1 MPITPPTQNDIYT
14 DIRERVLESDADIT
28 NWSPQSP
35 EKALTDDGFASLLA
49 VLWHA
54 TLAAQL
60 SGWIA
65 YAGGPITAADLD
77 DLGLTPESEG
87 GSVDLEL
94 LNSMLRDE
102 DLDAKAAQNSVTRD
116 PGAFAT
122 GELEITTTSDAV
134 IVDEGFR
141 VTTGGT
147 EPLAFETTEEVTPT
161 AGATTV
167 TAPIE
172 AVERGSEYN
181 VGSDTITVMPSP
193 PVGVEGVTNPVATTG
208 GEDAETNAEFRQRA
222 QRALVQ
228 NSGGGTTG
236 GIEGGLVAAF
246 DGVDTGDVIVDEFFD
261 PSTADG
267 DKQDSNYADVIVDGG
282 PSDAEVQA
290 KIDELRDVAVKHYL
304 VRPTQITIDVTA
316 DVTGSDVD
324 AAALEAAVTDY
335 VDALGI
341 GEDVIRD
348 SLIAT
353 LMTDDPDV
361 TGIESLTVSDSSG
374 AIADDRAIGSR
385 EKAIP
390 GAVSVTVV

>member
-35 EKALTDDGFASLLA
+35 EKALTDEGFASLLA

-77 DLGLTPESEG
+77 DLGLAPESES

-116 PGAFAT
+116 PGVFAT
-122 GELEITTTSDAV
+122 GELEITTTSDSV
-134 IVDEGFR
+134 VVDEGVR

-147 EPLAFETTEEVTPT
+147 EPLAFETTEEVTPAAGSTT
-161 AGATTV
+161 A

-193 PVGVEGVTNPVATTG
+193 PQGVRGVTNPVATTG
-208 GEDAETNAEFRQRA
+208 GEDRETNAEFRQRA
-222 QRALVQ
+222 KQAIVQ

-236 GIEGGLVAAF
+236 GIEGGLAAAF
-246 DGVDTGDVIVDEFFD
+246 DGVTTDDVIVDEF
-261 PSTADG
+261 G
-267 DKQDSNYADVIVDGG
+267 DASPVYADVIVDGG

-290 KIDELRDVAVKHYL
+290 KINELRPTAITHNL
-304 VRPTQITIDVTA
+304 VRPTQITIDVSA
-316 DVTGSDVD
+316 DVTGSGVD
-324 AAALEAAVTDY
+324 ASTLESALTEY
-335 VDALGI
+335 VGSLGI
-341 GEDVIRD
+341 GEGVVRD

-353 LMTDDPDV
+353 LMTEEPGV
-361 TGIESLTVSDSSG
+361 TGIDSLTISDSSG
-374 AIADDRAIGSR
+374 EVTDDRAIGPR

>member
-35 EKALTDDGFASLLA
+35 EKALTDEGFASLLA

-65 YAGGPITAADLD
+65 YAGGPITADDLD
-77 DLGLTPESEG
+77 DLGLAPESEG

-94 LNSMLRDE
+94 LNSMMRDE

-116 PGAFAT
+116 PGTFAT

-161 AGATTV
+161 AGSTTV

-193 PVGVEGVTNPVATTG
+193 PQGVRGVTNPVATTG
-208 GEDAETNAEFRQRA
+208 GEDRETNAEFRQRA
-222 QRALVQ
+222 KQAIVQ

-236 GIEGGLVAAF
+236 GIEGGLAAAF
-246 DGVDTGDVIVDEFFD
+246 DGVTTDDVIVDEF
-261 PSTADG
+261 G
-267 DKQDSNYADVIVDGG
+267 DASPVYADVIVDGG
-282 PSDAEVQA
+282 ASDAEVQA
-290 KIDELRDVAVKHYL
+290 KINELRPTAITHNL
-304 VRPTQITIDVTA
+304 VRPTQITIDVSA
-316 DVTGSDVD
+316 DVTGSGVD
-324 AAALEAAVTDY
+324 ASTLESALTEY
-335 VDALGI
+335 VGSLGI
-341 GEDVIRD
+341 GEDIVRD

-353 LMTDDPDV
+353 LMTEEPGV
-361 TGIESLTVSDSSG
+361 TGIDSLTVSDSSG
-374 AIADDRAIGSR
+374 EVTDDRAIGPR

>member
-35 EKALTDDGFASLLA
+35 EKALTDEGFASLLA

-65 YAGGPITAADLD
+65 YAGGPITADDLD
-77 DLGLTPESEG
+77 DLGLAPESEG

-94 LNSMLRDE
+94 LNSMMRDE

-116 PGAFAT
+116 PGTLAT

-161 AGATTV
+161 AGSTTV

-172 AVERGSEYN
+172 AVERGSGYN

-193 PVGVEGVTNPVATTG
+193 PQGVRGVTNPIATTG
-208 GEDAETNAEFRQRA
+208 GEDLETNAEFRQRA
-222 QRALVQ
+222 KQAIVQ

-236 GIEGGLVAAF
+236 GIKGGLAAAF
-246 DGVDTGDVIVDEFFD
+246 DGVTTDDVIVDEF
-261 PSTADG
+261 G
-267 DKQDSNYADVIVDGG
+267 DASPVYADVIVDGG
-282 PSDAEVQA
+282 SSDAEVQA
-290 KIDELRDVAVKHYL
+290 KINELRPTAITHNL
-304 VRPTQITIDVTA
+304 VRPTQITIDVSA
-316 DVTGSDVD
+316 DVTGSGVD
-324 AAALEAAVTDY
+324 ASALESALTEY
-335 VDALGI
+335 VGSLRI

-348 SLIAT
+348 SLIVT

-374 AIADDRAIGSR
+374 EIADDRVIGGR

-390 GAVSVTVV
+390 GAVSVSVI

>member
-14 DIRERVLESDADIT
+14 DIRERVLNSDADLT
-28 NWSPQSP
+28 NWSPRSP
-35 EKALTDDGFASLLA
+35 EKALTDEGFASLLA

-65 YAGGPITAADLD
+65 YAGGPITADDLD
-77 DLGLTPESEG
+77 DLGLASESEG
-87 GSVDLEL
+87 ESVDLEL
-94 LNSMLRDE
+94 LNSMTRDE

-116 PGAFAT
+116 PGTFAT

-161 AGATTV
+161 AGSTTV

-193 PVGVEGVTNPVATTG
+193 PQGVRGVTNLIATTG
-208 GEDAETNAEFRQRA
+208 GEDRETNAEFRQRA
-222 QRALVQ
+222 KQAIVQ

-236 GIEGGLVAAF
+236 GIEGGLAAAF
-246 DGVDTGDVIVDEFFD
+246 DGVTTDDVIVDEF
-261 PSTADG
+261 G
-267 DKQDSNYADVIVDGG
+267 DASPVYADVIVDGG

-290 KIDELRDVAVKHYL
+290 KINELRPTAITHNL
-304 VRPTQITIDVTA
+304 VRPTQITIDVSA
-316 DVTGSDVD
+316 DVTGSGVD
-324 AAALEAAVTDY
+324 ASTLESALTEY
-335 VDALGI
+335 VGSLGI
-341 GEDVIRD
+341 GEDAVRD

-353 LMTDDPDV
+353 LMTEEPEV
-361 TGIESLTVSDSSG
+361 TGIDSLTVSDSSG
-374 AIADDRAIGSR
+374 EVTDDRAIGPR